1 MSLEK
6 AREYLKQFNLDH
18 DIMVFDESS
27 ATVDL
32 AARALHCE
40 PCRIAKTLSFEG
52 EYGPILIVAAGD
64 TKIDNHKFKEHFH
77 KKAKMLKPE
86 VVEDLVGHA
95 IGGVCPFGTNEGVEV
110 WLDSSLKRFDY
121 VYPACGSS
129 NSAIRLSVEDLFK
142 ISKAKDYIDI
152 AKETQCA

>member
-40 PCRIAKTLSFEG
+40 PCRIAKTLSFE
-52 EYGPILIVAAGD
+52 INVR
-64 TKIDNHKFKEHFH
+64 
-77 KKAKMLKPE
+77 
-86 VVEDLVGHA
+86 A
-95 IGGVCPFGTNEGVEV
+95 IPLS
-110 WLDSSLKRFDY
+110 LDD
-121 VYPACGSS
+121 GSS
-129 NSAIRLSVEDLFK
+129 GLNVIM
-142 ISKAKDYIDI
+142 
-152 AKETQCA
+152 